1 MYEESQSEIARAI
14 VEYLRK
20 NPHAQDTLAGIAE
33 WWLPQQR
40 IRTSKAKL
48 NEVLEDMVTRGLI
61 LQSKGK
67 DLQIHYRINDRKL
80 EELEEISRRKRS
92 R

>member
-1 MYEESQSEIARAI
+1 MYEESRSEIARAI

-40 IRTSKAKL
+40 IKTSKAKL
-48 NEVLEDMVTRGLI
+48 KEVLADLVTRGLI
-61 LQSKGK
+61 LESKGK

-80 EELEEISRRKRS
+80 DESEEIARRKRS
-92 R
+92 G

>member
-1 MYEESQSEIARAI
+1 MYEDSRSEIARAI

-40 IRTSKAKL
+40 VETSKTKL
-48 NEVLEDMVTRGLI
+48 NEALADLVTRGLI
-61 LQSKGK
+61 LQSKGQ

-80 EELEEISRRKRS
+80 DESEEIIRRK
-92 R
+92 

>member
-1 MYEESQSEIARAI
+1 M
-14 VEYLRK
+14 EYLRK
-20 NPHAQDTLAGIAE
+20 NPHAQDTLEGIAE

-40 IRTSKAKL
+40 IKASKAKL
-48 NEVLEDMVTRGLI
+48 KEVLSDLVTRGLI

-80 EELEEISRRKRS
+80 KLGETARRK
-92 R
+92 